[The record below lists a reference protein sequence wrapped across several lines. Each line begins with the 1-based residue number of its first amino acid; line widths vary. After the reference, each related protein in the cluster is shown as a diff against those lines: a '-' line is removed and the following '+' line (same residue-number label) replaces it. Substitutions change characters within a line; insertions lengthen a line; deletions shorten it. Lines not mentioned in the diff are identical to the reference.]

1 MNDGR
6 EGMENERLSGGELN
20 AAITRE
26 VVRIHTAAI
35 GRGPRKS
42 YSFHNGDTLVTVL
55 LEVLTKAEQNLLAYD
70 EGEAVLAMRRLSQ
83 RAMTEELKAA
93 VARLTGREVI
103 ACMCDNHLDPDM
115 AIQVFVLDSPLT

>member
-1 MNDGR
+1 MSDERG
-6 EGMENERLSGGELN
+6 ETENGRLSGGELN
-20 AAITRE
+20 AAVTRE
-26 VVRIHTAAI
+26 VVRIHSAAI

-42 YSFHNGDTLVTVL
+42 YSFHNGDTLVTIL

-93 VARLTGREVI
+93 VARLTGHKVI
-103 ACMCDNHLDPDM
+103 ALLYDNHLDPDM
-115 AIQVFVLDSPLT
+115 AIQVFVLDAPLT

>member
-1 MNDGR
+1 MSDAG
-6 EGMENERLSGGELN
+6 EGTENERLSGGELN

-93 VARLTGREVI
+93 VARLTGRDVI